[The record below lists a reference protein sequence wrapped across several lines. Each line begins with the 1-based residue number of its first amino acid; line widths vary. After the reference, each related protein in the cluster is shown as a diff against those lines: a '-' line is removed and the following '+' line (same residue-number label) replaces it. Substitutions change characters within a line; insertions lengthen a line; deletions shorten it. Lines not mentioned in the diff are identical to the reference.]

1 MFGIRARRQNSEK
14 DPNHIATLVHK
25 AWRKISRQQGAAASR
40 ESKRERCCRTPGPP
54 FVTGHGGQ
62 AAIGGAQVCL
72 LGHGWSISWY
82 QAHVREHGSSQ
93 SLIYL
98 PRPDLRGAKFPL
110 IASIYLDPQRLS
122 EHARCDAAATAFRC
136 LSVWHDNVLT
146 CSCA

>member
-40 ESKRERCCRTPGPP
+40 ESERERCCRTPGPP

-110 IASIYLDPQRLS
+110 IASIYLDPQTCEMRCSGDGLS
-122 EHARCDAAATAFRC
+122 LPFGLLR
-136 LSVWHDNVLT
+136 
-146 CSCA
+146 